1 MKNYLLS
8 SIILIVMAVSA
19 TAMPPMMSGGGSTQ
33 PTAKAHEKLIAKLK
47 LTKKEA
53 EPVRKVLS
61 DYRKDLVQ
69 WAVKHGPEMAAC
81 RAQMKKYHQMRDRK
95 VMIAIRAAMKRLGE
109 LSKEQVGM
117 REAMIAKL
125 KGVMTKEKFAYA
137 ADGLRPRPSPRGKN
151 IQEKFMLLGQMKLTK
166 EQLAKI
172 RAASEAEMKPP
183 ADGSPRK
190 TNPMELAWKKI
201 DSEILTKENQKELQG
216 LIKKEGHRKMVLGVL
231 TGLRLTPE
239 QSKKV
244 DTLWDKAYEDAKKNP
259 KKKFII
265 YENAQKQVLE
275 KILTEEQRKQME
287 KMEKSPHGG
296 KMGTKM
302 KMPIKIP
309 DTHTHPKEKK

>member
-1 MKNYLLS
+1 
-8 SIILIVMAVSA
+8 MAASA
-19 TAMPPMMSGGGSTQ
+19 TANPTMMSGGRSTG
-33 PTAKAHEKLIAKLK
+33 PSAKAHEKLIAKLK

-53 EPVRKVLS
+53 EPVRKILS

-109 LSKEQVGM
+109 LSKEQVSM

-137 ADGLRPRPSPRGKN
+137 ADGLRPRPRPRGQK
-151 IQEKFMLLGQMKLTK
+151 IQERFALLGKLKLTK
-166 EQLAKI
+166 EQLARI
-172 RAASEAEMKPP
+172 RAVSEAEMKPP

-190 TNPMELAWKKI
+190 ANPMELAWKKI
-201 DSEILTKENQKELQG
+201 DSGILTKENRKELQG
-216 LIKKEGHRKMVLGVL
+216 LVKKAGHRDMVLGILKRVK
-231 TGLRLTPE
+231 LTPE
-239 QSKKV
+239 QLKKV
-244 DTLWDKAYEDAKKNP
+244 NDLWDKAYEDAKKNP

-265 YENAQKQVLE
+265 YENAQNLAVE
-275 KILTEEQRKQME
+275 KVLTEEQRKQMA
-287 KMEKSPHGG
+287 KMERSPHGG

-302 KMPIKIP
+302 PGPKITMPP
-309 DTHTHPKEKK
+309 ARPHVKEKKK